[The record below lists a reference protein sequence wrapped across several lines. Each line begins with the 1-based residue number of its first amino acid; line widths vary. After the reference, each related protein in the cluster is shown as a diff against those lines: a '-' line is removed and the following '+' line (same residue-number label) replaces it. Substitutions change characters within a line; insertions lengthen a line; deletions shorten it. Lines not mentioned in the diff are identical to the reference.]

1 MPLDFYEQQPSPC
14 VRDTKANGE
23 AQELLTSDE
32 VMAGTKVVMT
42 HAQRQAF
49 LKTSR
54 LGEIFGVAH
63 LLPEIEDVAHKTR
76 QESIR
81 MSLVNRL
88 RMNILTMFIL
98 TTKSQIVLLTWL
110 LYISSSEQDDR
121 TPEKRLSENRD
132 DSEDISVPG

>member
-1 MPLDFYEQQPSPC
+1 MPLDFYEQQPLPS

-32 VMAGTKVVMT
+32 VIAGTKVIMT

-63 LLPEIEDVAHKTR
+63 LLPEIQGVANKV
-76 QESIR
+76 I
-81 MSLVNRL
+81 
-88 RMNILTMFIL
+88 
-98 TTKSQIVLLTWL
+98 
-110 LYISSSEQDDR
+110 
-121 TPEKRLSENRD
+121 
-132 DSEDISVPG
+132 